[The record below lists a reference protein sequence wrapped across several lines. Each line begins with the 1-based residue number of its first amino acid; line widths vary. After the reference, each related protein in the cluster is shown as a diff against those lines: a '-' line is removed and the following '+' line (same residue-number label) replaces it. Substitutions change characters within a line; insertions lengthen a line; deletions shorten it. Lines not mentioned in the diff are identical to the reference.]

1 MNENYVKNIKKN
13 PQAKP
18 GVVSGLGIQG
28 GSIPAEFRQTM
39 KHNNSNQSISGK
51 KFVGTIK
58 NPAQGGVPAGV
69 VMQGVTNNNNKKNY
83 MSPYS

>member
-1 MNENYVKNIKKN
+1 VKNIKKN
-13 PQAKP
+13 PVKG

-51 KFVGTIK
+51 KFMGTLK
-58 NPAQGGVPAGV
+58 NPIPAAVGV
-69 VMQGVTNNNNKKNY
+69 VIQGTN
-83 MSPYS
+83 PAL

>member
-1 MNENYVKNIKKN
+1 
-13 PQAKP
+13 
-18 GVVSGLGIQG
+18 
-28 GSIPAEFRQTM
+28 M

-51 KFVGTIK
+51 KFVGTVK
-58 NPAQGGVPAGV
+58 NQGPGGVPAGV